1 MKWKFVLSQKGTQ
14 RAKNLSRAIGLQVQ
28 LEVEIDE
35 TSGDHTGN
43 KITINMYD
51 KGMMPVLDDMYLT
64 D

>member
-35 TSGDHTGN
+35 TSGSHTGN